1 VRLVEHRSA
10 LEKRMVDCLNDL
22 EKRLPS
28 NQKII
33 DDEFKFKLHQEELED
48 QLILKILD
56 FDFLSNSPGF
66 GPLLDENLDH
76 CDHIEDLVE
85 QNRIL
90 KKQLRASNDQIK
102 DLVDQLK

>member
-1 VRLVEHRSA
+1 VRLVEHRAA

-33 DDEFKFKLHQEELED
+33 DEEFKFKLHQEELED
-48 QLILKILD
+48 QLILKI
-56 FDFLSNSPGF
+56 
-66 GPLLDENLDH
+66 LDENLDH